1 MANRAQ
7 TEDTSW
13 LASFEE
19 RAGGGAERVPK
30 LRLLG
35 RHGHSMPAS
44 AADASGRV
52 VFDGVLFN
60 REELR
65 RRLSGP
71 IGAGATDADLV
82 YQAFRRWGEDALHA
96 VRGVFSLILWDATR
110 DLLLCARDALG
121 VYPLFYAVSGS
132 ELLLSAS
139 IEALAGH
146 PRVPH
151 RVSRMAL
158 VKYLGHRSANVED
171 TFLAGVKRVP
181 PGHALRVTRAGHHVF
196 RYWYPVRPDSE
207 PEWVG
212 EDAFERFNELLGQAV
227 RRCVELGPAA
237 IYLSGG
243 LDSVTVAA
251 TATDI
256 ARRQGLPI
264 PCALSLVFPHPDC
277 NEESAQRRVAAELG
291 LRQTL
296 VRFDDAV
303 GPRGLLLEALEMSAG
318 WPTPLQNVWNPAYQ
332 CLAREAKAR
341 GCDVILTGGG
351 GDEWL
356 TVTPVYAADLLRTGS
371 LVELGRFVLNMQRS
385 FQLASLPL
393 FRNLLWT
400 NGARLLLREA
410 YWWALERGAAHRL
423 LRQPSRWMEAR
434 RRRRGSATPAWLAP
448 DPELRRE
455 MDRQSEVGRQV
466 AGRTRGPGGFYFRE
480 LYRALDHPLTTLE
493 LEEMFESGRRLGLR
507 VLMPF
512 WDAELVRLLCRVPPR
527 LLNQGGRSK
536 GLVRP
541 MLEQRFPHLDFG
553 TQKKVVSLEFF
564 RSTMLNE
571 GERAWRSMGGVP
583 ALAELGIVDAVSVG
597 RAVREILDN
606 RRLGEAFRIWD
617 VLNLEAWLRPRL

>member
-1 MANRAQ
+1 MANLAKTQ
-7 TEDTSW
+7 DTTW

-19 RAGGGAERVPK
+19 GAGGGSERAPK

-35 RHGHSMPAS
+35 RNGRSVPAS
-44 AADASGRV
+44 VADASGGA

-65 RRLSGP
+65 RRLSGT

-96 VRGVFSLILWDATR
+96 VQGIFSVILWDATR

-121 VYPLFYAVSGS
+121 VYPLFYAVCGS
-132 ELLLSAS
+132 ELLLSTS
-139 IEALAGH
+139 TEALLGH
-146 PRVPH
+146 PRVPR

-158 VKYLGHRSANVED
+158 VEYLCHRSPSVEE

-181 PGHALRVTRAGHHVF
+181 PGHALRVTRGGHRVF
-196 RYWYPVRPDSE
+196 RYWHPVRPDAD

-212 EDAFERFNELLGQAV
+212 EDALERFNELLGQAV
-227 RRCVELGPAA
+227 RRCVELGPAG

-251 TATDI
+251 IATDI
-256 ARRQGLPI
+256 TRHRGLPM
-264 PCALSLVFPHPDC
+264 PAALSLVFPHPDC
-277 NEESAQRRVAAELG
+277 NEESAQRRVAAALG
-291 LRQTL
+291 LRQT
-296 VRFDDAV
+296 VMPFDDAV

-318 WPTPLQNVWNPAYQ
+318 WPAPLQNVWNPAYQ
-332 CLAREAKAR
+332 CLAREARGR

-356 TVTPVYAADLLRTGS
+356 TVTPVYVADLLRSGS

-385 FQLASLPL
+385 YRLPPLPL

-400 NGARLLLREA
+400 NGARLLLGEA
-410 YWWALERGAAHRL
+410 YRWALERAGANRL
-423 LRQPSRWMEAR
+423 LRQPFGWIEAR
-434 RRRRGSATPAWLAP
+434 RRRRRSLMPAWLAP

-455 MDRQSEVGRQV
+455 MERQSEVGRHM
-466 AGRTRGPGGFYFRE
+466 AGRTLGPGGFYFRD
-480 LYRALDHPLTTLE
+480 LHRALDHPLTTLE

-512 WDAELVRLLCRVPPR
+512 WDAELVRFLCRVPPR

-536 GLVRP
+536 GLVRT
-541 MLEQRFPHLDFG
+541 MLEQRFPQLDFG
-553 TQKKVVSLEFF
+553 TQKKIVSLDFF

-583 ALAELGIVDAVSVG
+583 ALAELGIVDAV
-597 RAVREILDN
+597 AVDRVLREILDH
-606 RRLGEAFRIWD
+606 RRQSDAFRIWD
-617 VLNLEAWLRPRL
+617 ILNLEAWLRPRL